1 MNLIS
6 PIYKLYK
13 AWLKRQIKNG
23 DETRQPPHHIGIILD
38 GNRRFARE
46 KGLDVWMGHQFGA
59 AKINAVLDWCWEA
72 GIKIV
77 TIYSFSTE
85 NFSRPLQEVAEI
97 MKIAIQKF
105 EEILTNPKIHSREV
119 RVKAIGRVKD
129 LPKSVQESITR
140 AEEATKHYDKH
151 YLNVAIGYGGRAEL
165 VDAFRNIAS
174 LIEEGQIEPDEVT
187 EKTVEQFLYTSGIP
201 DPDLIIRTSGE
212 ERLSGFLLWQS
223 AYSELYFADVFW
235 PEFREI
241 DLLRAIR
248 TYQHRKRRFGS

>member
-1 MNLIS
+1 
-6 PIYKLYK
+6 
-13 AWLKRQIKNG
+13 
-23 DETRQPPHHIGIILD
+23 
-38 GNRRFARE
+38 
-46 KGLDVWMGHQFGA
+46 
-59 AKINAVLDWCWEA
+59 
-72 GIKIV
+72 
-77 TIYSFSTE
+77 
-85 NFSRPLQEVAEI
+85 

-119 RVKAIGRVKD
+119 RVKAIGRVKE
-129 LPKSVQESITR
+129 LPKSVQESIIR

-151 YLNVAIGYGGRAEL
+151 FLNVAIGYGGRAEL
-165 VDAFRNIAS
+165 VDAFKNIAS
-174 LIEEGQIEPDEVT
+174 LIEQGQIEPGAVN

-248 TYQHRKRRFGS
+248 TYQHRQRRYGS

>member
-1 MNLIS
+1 VNLLS
-6 PIYKLYK
+6 PAYKLYK

-23 DETRQPPHHIGIILD
+23 TETVQHLGIILD

-46 KGLDVWMGHQFGA
+46 KGLEVWMGHQFGA

-85 NFSRPLQEVAEI
+85 NFSRSLQEVAEI
-97 MKIAIQKF
+97 MKIAMQKF

-119 RVKAIGRVKD
+119 RVKAIGRVQE
-129 LPKSVQESITR
+129 LPKIVQESIAR
-140 AEEATKHYDKH
+140 AEEATKHYNNH
-151 YLNVAIGYGGRAEL
+151 FLNVAIGYGGRAEL

-174 LIEEGQIEPDEVT
+174 LIEQGQIEPSEVT
-187 EKTVEQFLYTSGIP
+187 ERTIEQFLYTSGIP

-248 TYQHRKRRFGS
+248 TYQRRQRRFGS

>member
-1 MNLIS
+1 MNLLS

-23 DETRQPPHHIGIILD
+23 NDTRQPPQHIGIILD

-85 NFSRPLQEVAEI
+85 NFSRPLKEVAEI
-97 MKIAIQKF
+97 MRIAIQKF

-119 RVKAIGRVKD
+119 RVKAIGRVQD

-187 EKTVEQFLYTSGIP
+187 ERTVEQFLYTSGIP